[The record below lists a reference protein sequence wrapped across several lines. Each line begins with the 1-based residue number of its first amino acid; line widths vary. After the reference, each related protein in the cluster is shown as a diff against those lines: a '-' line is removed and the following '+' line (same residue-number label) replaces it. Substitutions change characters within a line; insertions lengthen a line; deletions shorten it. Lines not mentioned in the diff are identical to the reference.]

1 MIKLWLQFRVDTGHR
16 QLTPNL
22 ALPAARAMLYPRDMS
37 SVGRRYLLAA
47 SAAASML
54 VLCLGS
60 ASGATRTYSSGALRV
75 AVADQGTIDRV
86 IAIPDAGAVS
96 YLAVS
101 LRLDHA
107 RVSDLVISLVAPD
120 GASVPLSVRRGGSG
134 RNFGSGSRTCSGQ
147 VAVFEDGASLR
158 LADDE
163 PPFEGL
169 YRPDGRLARLY
180 GKEARGRWT
189 LRIADDRAGQ
199 TGTLF
204 CWKLDLSRD
213 VVERRRASSGAVRAE
228 LLYRERNFRYR
239 DVRLKVVRAGKTEY
253 DRPLTRIGCGGCAY
267 WRPLLDGRAPIIVR
281 DLDRDGEPE
290 VVLDLFTG
298 GAHCCTYSLILRH
311 APRVGTYK
319 AATFQWGNVGYRLVD
334 FGRDGRPELA
344 SGDDRFNYA
353 FAAYAASATPIRVWH
368 YERGS
373 LVNVTRRFPGPVAAH
388 AAALWNLYLRARRS
402 AFPEARGILAAY
414 LADEYLLGRQKRG
427 WERMEAARRRG
438 DLGRGPSKDGY
449 PAGAAYL
456 ARLRSFLRTTGYAR

>member
-1 MIKLWLQFRVDTGHR
+1 
-16 QLTPNL
+16 
-22 ALPAARAMLYPRDMS
+22 MLYPRDMAS
-37 SVGRRYLLAA
+37 TGRRCLLAA
-47 SAAASML
+47 AAVASIL
-54 VLCLGS
+54 VLCFGS

-75 AVADQGTIDRV
+75 AIAGQGTVERS

-134 RNFGSGSRTCSGQ
+134 RNFGSGSRTCGGQ
-147 VAVFEDGASLR
+147 LTVFEDGAELR
-158 LADDE
+158 LADVE

-189 LRIADDRAGQ
+189 LRIADERSGQ

-213 VVERRRASSGAVRAE
+213 IVEKRRASSGVVRAE

-239 DVRLKVVRAGKTEY
+239 DVRLKIVRAGKTEY
-253 DRPLTRIGCGGCAY
+253 DRPLSRLGCRGCPY
-267 WRPLLDGRAPIIVR
+267 WRPLLDGRAPILVR
-281 DLDRDGEPE
+281 DLDRDREPE

-298 GAHCCTYSLILRH
+298 GAHCCTYSLILRYV
-311 APRVGTYK
+311 PRAGTYTTG
-319 AATFQWGNVGYRLVD
+319 TFQWGNVGYQLVD

-353 FAAYAASATPIRVWH
+353 FAAYAASAAPIRIWR
-368 YERGS
+368 YDRGS
-373 LVNVTRRFPGPVAAH
+373 LVHVTRRFPGPVAAH
-388 AAALWNLYLRARRS
+388 AARLWSLYLRIRRS
-402 AFPEARGILAAY
+402 TFPEARGILAAY
-414 LADEYLLGRQKRG
+414 MADEYLLGRQERG
-427 WERMEAARRRG
+427 WKRLEAARKRG
-438 DLGRGPSKDGY
+438 DLGRGPTKDGY
-449 PAGAAYL
+449 PAGQAYL
-456 ARLRSFLRTTGYAR
+456 AELRSFLRTTGYAR